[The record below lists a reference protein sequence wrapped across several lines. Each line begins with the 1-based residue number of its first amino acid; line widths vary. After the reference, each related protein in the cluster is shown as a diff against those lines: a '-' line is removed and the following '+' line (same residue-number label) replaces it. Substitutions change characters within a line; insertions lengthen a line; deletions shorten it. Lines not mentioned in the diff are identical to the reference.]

1 MLQPQLVD
9 CRDVRIA
16 TMSADA
22 LRSTP
27 ALYELLNMI
36 FYDAAEEPRFLSVTR
51 ERNRLTLVA
60 NGERLSRI
68 PGAELEPT
76 DWAVL
81 RVDDVMGVVGAL
93 ASLTRPL
100 ADAKIP
106 VFHLSTYDSEF
117 VLVPRSQL
125 DKALDCLPKPEGRSS
140 TGDSAKAKAKA
151 AKAAAR
157 AKAEAEALAQFE
169 LGDAKSDAAMALAAA
184 QEKAASPAAADAVD
198 AAAGEAEEPT
208 HSHPLHVLVDHP
220 ATILRVDRASAQ
232 THMGALLR
240 LLFCPAP
247 SDPEQ
252 AVVSLTEGPD
262 NELSILAGAAP
273 WWREHCEANRKGA
286 PPRAPLTGGAA
297 WHGPCSRLFSPPP
310 PSPHP
315 TRARSPTG
323 VRAWR
328 RAVGHRPGGDGADLH
343 PRRRPQRDGRRRDDG
358 VGARGVADLDPRHLD
373 ALGQRPGDRLH
384 VRARHAGRRGHRRL

>member
-1 MLQPQLVD
+1 MLQPTLVD
-9 CRDVRIA
+9 CSDVRIA

-36 FYDAAEEPRFLSVTR
+36 FYDTAEEPRFLSVTR

-60 NGERLSRI
+60 DAERLSRI
-68 PGAELEPT
+68 PGAELDPT

-93 ASLTRPL
+93 ASLTLPL
-100 ADAKIP
+100 ADAMIP

-125 DKALDCLPKPEGRSS
+125 DRALDCLPKPEGRSS

-169 LGDAKSDAAMALAAA
+169 LGDAKSDAATALAAA
-184 QEKAASPAAADAVD
+184 QEKAAQEKAADD
-198 AAAGEAEEPT
+198 ARRREERPSQEHIA

-220 ATILRVDRASAQ
+220 ATILRVDRETAQ

-286 PPRAPLTGGAA
+286 PLPTPRHA
-297 WHGPCSRLFSPPP
+297 PPP
-310 PSPHP
+310 PPRTPPAAPRYALDRQSPECP
-315 TRARSPTG
+315 SP
-323 VRAWR
+323 A
-328 RAVGHRPGGDGADLH
+328 RAVAH
-343 PRRRPQRDGRRRDDG
+343 
-358 VGARGVADLDPRHLD
+358 
-373 ALGQRPGDRLH
+373 ALR
-384 VRARHAGRRGHRRL
+384 